1 MQGFVLIVNQKKRKK
16 TKNLKN
22 NFKKLI
28 LPFTIIIS
36 LTVLDQTTK
45 IWAVNYLEYGN
56 PVEVI
61 GSFFMFTL
69 VYNEGGAMGTNI
81 GSSNYYL
88 IASIIILVV
97 ILYYL
102 YSQRENK
109 ILVIPLSF
117 IAGGAI
123 GNLIDRISYG
133 KVIDFLDFDFFDINI
148 FGYRLDRWW
157 TFNIADMAISL
168 SILYLFIII
177 LFNKQEK
184 NIEGKSLE

>member
-1 MQGFVLIVNQKKRKK
+1 L
-16 TKNLKN
+16 
-22 NFKKLI
+22 KKLI
-28 LPFTIIIS
+28 LPSIIIVS
-36 LTVLDQTTK
+36 LAVLDQITK
-45 IWAVNYLEYGN
+45 IWAVNYLEYGY
-56 PVEVI
+56 PVKII
-61 GSFFMFTL
+61 GSFFMLTL

-88 IASIIILVV
+88 VASIIILAV

-109 ILVIPLSF
+109 NLIVPLSF
-117 IAGGAI
+117 ISGGAI
-123 GNLIDRISYG
+123 GNLIDRIAYG

-148 FGYRLDRWW
+148 LGYKLDRWW

-184 NIEGKSLE
+184 IIEEKPIE

>member
-1 MQGFVLIVNQKKRKK
+1 
-16 TKNLKN
+16 
-22 NFKKLI
+22 
-28 LPFTIIIS
+28 
-36 LTVLDQTTK
+36 
-45 IWAVNYLEYGN
+45 
-56 PVEVI
+56 
-61 GSFFMFTL
+61 
-69 VYNEGGAMGTNI
+69 MGTNI

>member
-1 MQGFVLIVNQKKRKK
+1 M
-16 TKNLKN
+16 
-22 NFKKLI
+22 KKLI
-28 LPFTIIIS
+28 LPSIIIVS
-36 LTVLDQTTK
+36 LAVLDQITK
-45 IWAVNYLEYGN
+45 IWAVNYLEYGY
-56 PVEVI
+56 PVKII
-61 GSFFMFTL
+61 GSFFMLTL

-88 IASIIILVV
+88 VASIIILAV

-109 ILVIPLSF
+109 NLIVPLSF
-117 IAGGAI
+117 ISGGAI
-123 GNLIDRISYG
+123 GNLIDRIAYG

-148 FGYRLDRWW
+148 LGYKLDRWW

-184 NIEGKSLE
+184 IIEEKPIE